1 MNGKRFKFAWLTL
14 FLLSGCASTVDQYLK
29 VHPDTPPSI
38 KSSMSSNLLCI
49 GMTKE
54 QVNAVRGK
62 PSQTT
67 QDEPENKETWIYTR
81 PSSLYCAFENDKLI
95 RLEDEKQRHERKIG
109 EYFKFHPERS
119 QFKDSI
125 IGKQLR
131 IGMNK
136 EEAKLSLGEPKEIN
150 KNGTPYS
157 SFEQW
162 LYDSTDSP
170 NYLYFSDD
178 KLVSWHD

>member
-1 MNGKRFKFAWLTL
+1 MNQKCFKFVWLTL
-14 FLLSGCASTVDQYLK
+14 FLLSGCATTTDQYLK
-29 VHPDTPPSI
+29 VHPDTPSSI

-54 QVNAVRGK
+54 QVTAVRGK
-62 PSQTT
+62 PSQIT
-67 QDEPENKETWIYTR
+67 QDEFDNKETWIYTHPR
-81 PSSLYCAFENDKLI
+81 SLYCAFENDKLT
-95 RLEDEKQRHERKIG
+95 RFEDKEQRHERQIG
-109 EYFKFHPERS
+109 KYFKDHPERS
-119 QFKDSI
+119 QFKGPI

-136 EEAKLSLGEPKEIN
+136 EEVKLSRGEPKEIN

-162 LYDSTDSP
+162 VYDSTDSSD
-170 NYLYFSDD
+170 YLYFTND
-178 KLVSWHD
+178 KLLSWHD